1 MFQNLLTNLKKR
13 ILFISN
19 LNPFSKL
26 RIFYQ
31 ILAIILIMLGCVFI
45 EGYSNLG
52 VIDQMQRNT
61 SEVMAE
67 GMEILSAL
75 FNLNSDLLDLQTTY
89 LEKLNKAEKSF
100 PSYNSDNLKYNISKI
115 KNYDL
120 DVGEELEILLA
131 KIEKVLK
138 EPISSDN
145 YDKIKSNFSFFYIL
159 IKNLDSQIKFDSA
172 QRIFVGHKFSQDS
185 KAKTVRM
192 LLISFFISLVLALL
206 IVNSISLPLKEVV
219 KATNLLATGD
229 LSFNVEAKGCYEV
242 TAMVRGFNRAITGLR
257 QLIKGINQES
267 DSIIVASKDLKDAS
281 HESGRS
287 ASEVAR
293 AMEELAAGTTEQ
305 TNQISQ
311 AVSTVT
317 ELSELVRKVSTET
330 ANIAASSKKMS
341 DLAVAGQN
349 VANDITNEIDG
360 LYQSTNEVAEVIKA
374 LNSVSGEISNIT
386 DVISGIAEQT
396 SLLALNAAIEA
407 ARAGSQGKGFSVV
420 AKETGK
426 LAEQSK
432 QSALMIADLIK
443 DVGLKTKHAVE
454 VIQKGMERVEGGK
467 SLAVKAKVTFSDI
480 FENLRKVLDQINAVA
495 TSARYMSEKNE
506 QVISS
511 ITTISAISEESMA
524 STEEVSA
531 TAQEQS
537 AAAQEVSSLAEN
549 LEGIANKLK
558 ASIASFKVGEEGTEL
573 AS

>member
-1 MFQNLLTNLKKR
+1 MLKNLLTILKKQ
-13 ILFISN
+13 ILSIF
-19 LNPFSKL
+19 NPFSKL

-31 ILAIILIMLGCVFI
+31 ILVIILMMLGCVFI

-52 VIDQMQRNT
+52 VIDRMQQN
-61 SEVMAE
+61 SSQVIAD
-67 GMEILSAL
+67 GILIMDAL
-75 FNLNSDLLDLQTTY
+75 YNLNNDLLDVKTKY
-89 LEKLNKAEKSF
+89 LEELNNTGEIY
-100 PSYNSDNLKYNISKI
+100 YNVDNIKYNLSNI
-115 KNYDL
+115 KKYNL
-120 DVGEELEILLA
+120 DAVGELETLLA
-131 KIEKVLK
+131 KLEEVIYEPVSLENYNKLK
-138 EPISSDN
+138 DN
-145 YDKIKSNFSFFYIL
+145 FLYMSII
-159 IKNLDSQIKFDSA
+159 IKNIDTQIKYDTT
-172 QRIFVGHKFSQDS
+172 QRILVGHEFSRSS
-185 KAKTVRM
+185 KKKTITM
-192 LLISFFISLVLALL
+192 ISISFLISFILALL
-206 IVNSISLPLKEVV
+206 IVNSISRPLKAVV
-219 KATNLLATGD
+219 EATNLLATGD

-242 TAMVRGFNRAITGLR
+242 TSMVKGFNRALTGLR

-267 DSIIVASKDLKDAS
+267 DYIIVASKELKDAS

-317 ELSELVRKVSTET
+317 ELSELVRKVSTDT
-330 ANIAASSKKMS
+330 ANIAASSEKMS
-341 DLAVAGQN
+341 DMAVVGQN
-349 VANDITNEIDG
+349 VTNDITNEINE
-360 LYQSTNEVAEVIKA
+360 LYESTNEVAEVIKA
-374 LNSVSGEISNIT
+374 LSSASDEITNIT
-386 DVISGIAEQT
+386 GVISGIAEQT

-407 ARAGSQGKGFSVV
+407 ARAGAQGKGFSVV

-432 QSALMIADLIK
+432 QSALMIADLIR
-443 DVGLKTKHAVE
+443 DMGLKTKHAVE
-454 VIQKGMERVEGGK
+454 VIQKGMERAEGGK

-480 FENLRKVLDQINAVA
+480 FENLRKVLDQINTVA
-495 TSARYMSEKNE
+495 TSASHMSEKNE

-537 AAAQEVSSLAEN
+537 AAAEEVSSLAEN

-558 ASIASFKVGEEGTEL
+558 ASIASFKIGQEGAEL
-573 AS
+573 T

>member
-1 MFQNLLTNLKKR
+1 MFKNLLTILKKG
-13 ILFISN
+13 ILFISS
-19 LNPFSKL
+19 PFSKL

-31 ILAIILIMLGCVFI
+31 ILVIILIMLGCVVI

-52 VIDQMQRNT
+52 VIDQMQQN
-61 SEVMAE
+61 SSQVMAE
-67 GMEILSAL
+67 GIQILDAL
-75 FNLNSDLLDLQTTY
+75 FNLNNDVLELKSNY
-89 LEKLNKAEKSF
+89 LEKLNNAEELF
-100 PSYNSDNLKYNISKI
+100 QSYSGDNLRYNISNI
-115 KNYDL
+115 KNYDPNAA
-120 DVGEELEILLA
+120 GELETLVTE
-131 KIEKVLK
+131 IEKVLK
-138 EPISSDN
+138 EPISSENYGKLKDN
-145 YDKIKSNFSFFYIL
+145 FLYISII
-159 IKNLDSQIKFDSA
+159 IKNLDSQIKFDTT
-172 QRIFVGHKFSQDS
+172 QRIFVGNKFSQDS
-185 KAKTVRM
+185 KGKTITM
-192 LLISFFISLVLALL
+192 ILISFFISLILALL
-206 IVNSISLPLKEVV
+206 IVNSISRPLKSVV

-242 TAMVRGFNRAITGLR
+242 TTMVRGFNRALTGLR

-267 DSIIVASKDLKDAS
+267 DYIIAASKDLKDAS
-281 HESGRS
+281 LESGRS

-317 ELSELVRKVSTET
+317 ELSELVRKVSTDT
-330 ANIAASSKKMS
+330 ANIAASSENMS
-341 DLAVAGQN
+341 DSAVIGQN
-349 VANDITNEIDG
+349 VTNDIANEINE

-374 LNSVSGEISNIT
+374 LSSASDEISNIT
-386 DVISGIAEQT
+386 SVISGIAEQT

-443 DVGLKTKHAVE
+443 DMGLKTKHAVE
-454 VIQKGMERVEGGK
+454 VIEKGMERVAAGK
-467 SLAVKAKVTFSDI
+467 SLAGEATVTFSDI
-480 FENLRKVLDQINAVA
+480 FRDLRSVLAEINTVA
-495 TSARYMSEKNE
+495 ASARLMSEKNE
-506 QVISS
+506 QVIST

-537 AAAQEVSSLAEN
+537 AAAEEVSSLAEN

-558 ASIASFKVGEEGTEL
+558 ASVASFNVGGEG
-573 AS
+573 AKSI